1 MCVGARVQ
9 STKSSG
15 AYIRNAWIWALD
27 RPPFTVDGA
36 IGVPWV
42 LAAELAAVA

>member
-1 MCVGARVQ
+1 MCVGAR

-15 AYIRNAWIWALD
+15 AYIRNAWTWALD
-27 RPPFTVDGA
+27 RPRFMADGA